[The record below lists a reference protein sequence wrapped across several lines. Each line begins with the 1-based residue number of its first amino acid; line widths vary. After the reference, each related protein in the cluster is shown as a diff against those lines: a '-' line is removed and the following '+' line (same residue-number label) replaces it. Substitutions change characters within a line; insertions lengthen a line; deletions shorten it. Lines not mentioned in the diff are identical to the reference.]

1 MREKLIKIGFSEPK
15 SNLFVIEISGY
26 QISIIYNLGK
36 PENSKI
42 DYGSKIKVWQKT
54 TSNLT
59 KDENLVVLEC
69 VIRLLQKGYRPESIE
84 LEKTWRSGH
93 GTSGRLDIFI
103 KDAESDV
110 FAMIECKTWGEEYEK
125 ERNNLLEDGGQLFTY
140 LVQERST
147 KFLILYTSL
156 ISEKVECQSEC
167 IDLTTVKGSNNEE
180 LHKSWNKTFVTG
192 GIFEVE
198 ASPYNIQRVELKK
211 SDLKELDENSGKGL
225 FHSFAEILR
234 RHAISDKSNAFNKIF
249 NLFVCK
255 IYDED
260 THNLNDI
267 LDFQW
272 KPNDNYESLIKRL
285 SYLYQHGI
293 SDYLG
298 MSVEEEYFSPYSEFA
313 FMDIYNKQSYT
324 INFTIIRE
332 IVELLQR
339 YQIKY
344 TQKHQF
350 LGDFFEDLLN
360 SGIKQEAGQFFT
372 PTPLSRFFIRA
383 IPVKELVENAIN

>member
-1 MREKLIKIGFSEPK
+1 MKEKLIKIGFLEPK
-15 SNLFVIEISGY
+15 SNLFVIEIGGY
-26 QISIIYNLGK
+26 QISITYNLGK

-42 DYGSKIKVWQKT
+42 DYGSKIKVWQKS

-69 VIRLLQKGYRPESIE
+69 VVRLLQKGYRPEFIE
-84 LEKTWRSGH
+84 LEKTWKSGR
-93 GTSGRLDIFI
+93 GTSGRLDILV
-103 KDAESDV
+103 KNGVLDV
-110 FAMIECKTWGEEYEK
+110 FAMIECKTWGVEYEK
-125 ERNNLLEDGGQLFTY
+125 ERNNLFEDGGQLFTY

-156 ISEKVECQSEC
+156 ISENIEYQSEC
-167 IDLTTVKGSNNEE
+167 IDLTTVKGGNNEA
-180 LHKSWNKTFVTG
+180 LHKSWNKIFVTG
-192 GIFEVE
+192 SIFEVE
-198 ASPYNIQRVELKK
+198 ASPYNIRRVELKK

-225 FHSFAEILR
+225 FNSFAEILR

-293 SDYLG
+293 RDYLG
-298 MSVEEEYFSPYSEFA
+298 MSVEAGYFSPYSEFA
-313 FMDIYNKQSYT
+313 FME
-324 INFTIIRE
+324 FTTNSLIPLTLPSSER
-332 IVELLQR
+332 
-339 YQIKY
+339 
-344 TQKHQF
+344 
-350 LGDFFEDLLN
+350 LLN
-360 SGIKQEAGQFFT
+360 YYRGIK
-372 PTPLSRFFIRA
+372 LSTLRNTSFLA
-383 IPVKELVENAIN
+383 IFLRIY

>member
-1 MREKLIKIGFSEPK
+1 MKEKLIKIGFVEPK
-15 SNLFVIEISGY
+15 SNLFVIEIGGY
-26 QISIIYNLGK
+26 QISITYNLER

-42 DYGSKIKVWQKT
+42 DYGPKIKVWHKT
-54 TSNLT
+54 TSNLA

-69 VIRLLQKGYRPESIE
+69 VARLLQKGYRPESIE

-93 GTSGRLDIFI
+93 RTSGRLDILI
-103 KDAESDV
+103 KDGESDV
-110 FAMIECKTWGEEYEK
+110 FAMVECKTWGEEYEK
-125 ERNNLLEDGGQLFTY
+125 ERNNLLENGGQLFTY

-147 KFLILYTSL
+147 KFLILYTSS
-156 ISEKVECQSEC
+156 ISESVEYQSEC

-225 FHSFAEILR
+225 FNSFAEILR

-298 MSVEEEYFSPYSEFA
+298 MSVEDEYFSPYSEFA
-313 FMDIYNKQSYT
+313 FMDIYNKQSYFA
-324 INFTIIRE
+324 NFTIIRE
-332 IVELLQR
+332 TVELLQR

-350 LGDFFEDLLN
+350 LGDFFEDLL
-360 SGIKQEAGQFFT
+360 T
-372 PTPLSRFFIRA
+372 
-383 IPVKELVENAIN
+383 ELVVSDLEKVVKKCDNPL